1 MANISSGIGTGTGRV
16 TGFGL
21 VPPEHGV
28 TMRRGDAGHVHE
40 GGALLISNFFKY
52 SGFQFQFQFQL
63 SSHHVSSS
71 PHCPD
76 RSPEALR
83 GGRIQGVPR

>member
-1 MANISSGIGTGTGRV
+1 MAIISSGIGTGIGRV

-40 GGALLISNFFKY
+40 GGALLISNSIKY
-52 SGFQFQFQFQL
+52 SGFQFQFQL
-63 SSHHVSSS
+63 SSHYVSSS